1 MNVSNNYKKIILIVA
16 MISMAGVTF
25 GITMPLSTL
34 TLKSWGISSTLIGL
48 NSAMPA
54 LAAVLTTPFMPKFIN
69 YWGQI
74 NVIKFCLVLVATCC
88 ICLPLFPG
96 NDGFFFPD
104 LFSWFILRFLL
115 GAGAT
120 GIWVLSEVWINAYA
134 DDDNRGKIIG
144 AYAAVLSFGF
154 IVGVL
159 MFSVIGIEDNRAFY
173 IAAGFVIIA
182 AIPVWTISE
191 LPNDEMA
198 DDVSFWQHMVSSPG
212 LMGSSWMMGF
222 LYAGTAYLLPIY
234 ALQFDL
240 TLAQSSRTV
249 AWLGSG
255 ELAMPLMVGWLADR
269 VDKRKLMIFIALT
282 TIATLSILPFV
293 FEAPFMR
300 LATLFVLG
308 GAIMSFYSLGLTM
321 LGQQFKGSL
330 LASANASFIFFLCLG
345 EIIGPPVI
353 GTAMDIFG
361 TFAFGWSMALISLVY
376 LLIFISAGRRIEA
389 Q

>member
-69 YWGQI
+69 YWGQK
-74 NVIKFCLVLVATCC
+74 NVIRFCLVLVATCC
-88 ICLPLFPG
+88 ICLPLFP
-96 NDGFFFPD
+96 D

-115 GAGAT
+115 GAGGT
-120 GIWVLSEVWINAYA
+120 GIWLLSEVWINSFAE
-134 DDDNRGKIIG
+134 DHNRGKIIG
-144 AYAAVLSFGF
+144 AYSALLSLGF

-159 MFSVIGIEDNRAFY
+159 MFSVIGVESNTAFY
-173 IAAGFVIIA
+173 LAAGFVLIA
-182 AIPVWTISE
+182 AIPVWTMSD
-191 LPNDEMA
+191 LPTNEMA
-198 DDVSFWQHMVSSPG
+198 EDISMWNHMVLSPG

-222 LYAGTAYLLPIY
+222 LYAATAYLLPIF

-240 TLAQSSRTV
+240 NYAQSSRTI

-255 ELAMPLMVGWLADR
+255 ELAMPLFVGWFADKI
-269 VDKRKLMIFIALT
+269 DKRKLMIFIALV
-282 TIATLSILPFV
+282 TIATLSIMPFV

-308 GAIMSFYSLGLTM
+308 GAIMSFYSLGLTI
-321 LGQQFKGSL
+321 LGQKFKGSL

-353 GTAMDIFG
+353 GTAMDLFG
-361 TFAFGWSMALISLVY
+361 TFAFGWSMALFTLIYLV
-376 LLIFISAGRRIEA
+376 IFISTGSRTEM
-389 Q
+389 QSS

>member
-1 MNVSNNYKKIILIVA
+1 MNVSNNYKKIILIVS
-16 MISMAGVTF
+16 MISMAGITF

-34 TLKSWGISSTLIGL
+34 TLKSWGISSTMIGL

-54 LAAVLTTPFMPKFIN
+54 LSAVLTTPFMPKFIN
-69 YWGQI
+69 YWGQK
-74 NVIKFCLVLVATCC
+74 NVIRFCLVLVATCC
-88 ICLPLFPG
+88 ICLPLFP
-96 NDGFFFPD
+96 D

-115 GAGAT
+115 GAGGT
-120 GIWVLSEVWINAYA
+120 GIWLLSEVWINGFAE
-134 DDDNRGKIIG
+134 DHNRGKIIG
-144 AYAAVLSFGF
+144 AYSALLSLGF

-159 MFSVIGIEDNRAFY
+159 MFSVIGVESNTAFY
-173 IAAGFVIIA
+173 LAAGFVIIA
-182 AIPVWTISE
+182 AIPVWTMSD

-222 LYAGTAYLLPIY
+222 LYAATAYLLPIF

-240 TLAQSSRTV
+240 NYAQSSRTI

-255 ELAMPLMVGWLADR
+255 ELAMPLFVGWFADK
-269 VDKRKLMIFIALT
+269 VDKRKLMIFIALV
-282 TIATLSILPFV
+282 TIIALSIMPFV
-293 FEAPFMR
+293 FAAPLMR
-300 LATLFVLG
+300 LATLFILG

-321 LGQQFKGSL
+321 LGQKFKGSL

-353 GTAMDIFG
+353 GTAMDLFG
-361 TFAFGWSMALISLVY
+361 TYAFGWSMALFTLVY
-376 LLIFISAGRRIEA
+376 LVIFISAGSKTEM
-389 Q
+389 QSV

>member
-34 TLKSWGISSTLIGL
+34 TLKSWGISSTMIGL

-54 LAAVLTTPFMPKFIN
+54 LSAVLTTPFMPKFIN
-69 YWGQI
+69 YWGQK
-74 NVIKFCLVLVATCC
+74 NVIRFCLVLVATCC
-88 ICLPLFPG
+88 ICLPLFP
-96 NDGFFFPD
+96 D

-115 GAGAT
+115 GAGGT
-120 GIWVLSEVWINAYA
+120 GIWLLSEVWINSFAE
-134 DDDNRGKIIG
+134 DHNRGKIIG
-144 AYAAVLSFGF
+144 AYSALLSLGF

-159 MFSVIGIEDNRAFY
+159 MFSVIGVESNTAFY
-173 IAAGFVIIA
+173 LAAGFVLVA
-182 AIPVWTISE
+182 AIPIWTMSD
-191 LPNDEMA
+191 LPINEMA
-198 DDVSFWQHMVSSPG
+198 DDISMWNHMVSSPG

-222 LYAGTAYLLPIY
+222 LYAATAYLLPIF

-240 TLAQSSRTV
+240 NYAQSSRTI

-255 ELAMPLMVGWLADR
+255 ELAMPLFVGWFADK
-269 VDKRKLMIFIALT
+269 VDKRKLMIFIALV
-282 TIATLSILPFV
+282 TIATLSIMPFV
-293 FEAPFMR
+293 FAAPFMR
-300 LATLFVLG
+300 LAILFVLG

-321 LGQQFKGSL
+321 LGQKFKGSL

-353 GTAMDIFG
+353 GTAMDLFG
-361 TFAFGWSMALISLVY
+361 TFAFGWSMALFTLIYLV
-376 LLIFISAGRRIEA
+376 IFISAGSRNEMQA
-389 Q
+389 S

>member
-1 MNVSNNYKKIILIVA
+1 MNVSNNYKKIILIVS

-34 TLKSWGISSTLIGL
+34 TLKSWGISSTMIGL

-54 LAAVLTTPFMPKFIN
+54 LSAVLTTPFMPKFIN
-69 YWGQI
+69 YWGQK
-74 NVIKFCLVLVATCC
+74 NVIRFCLVLVATCC
-88 ICLPLFPG
+88 ICLPLFP
-96 NDGFFFPD
+96 D

-115 GAGAT
+115 GAGGT
-120 GIWVLSEVWINAYA
+120 GIWLLSEVWINGFAE
-134 DDDNRGKIIG
+134 DHNRGKIIG
-144 AYAAVLSFGF
+144 AYSALLSLGF

-159 MFSVIGIEDNRAFY
+159 MFSVIGVESNTAFY
-173 IAAGFVIIA
+173 LAAGFVLIA
-182 AIPVWTISE
+182 AIPVWTMSD
-191 LPNDEMA
+191 LPTNEMA
-198 DDVSFWQHMVSSPG
+198 EDISMWNHMVLSPG

-222 LYAGTAYLLPIY
+222 LYAATAYLLPIF

-240 TLAQSSRTV
+240 NYAQSSRTI

-255 ELAMPLMVGWLADR
+255 ELAMPLFVGWFADKI
-269 VDKRKLMIFIALT
+269 DKRKLMIFIALV
-282 TIATLSILPFV
+282 TIATLSIMPFV

-308 GAIMSFYSLGLTM
+308 GAIMSFYSLGLTI
-321 LGQQFKGSL
+321 LGQKFKGSL

-353 GTAMDIFG
+353 GTAMDLFG
-361 TFAFGWSMALISLVY
+361 TYAFGWSMALFTLVY
-376 LLIFISAGRRIEA
+376 LLIFISAGSRTEMQSA
-389 Q
+389 

>member
-16 MISMAGVTF
+16 MISMAGITF

-69 YWGQI
+69 YWGQT
-74 NVIKFCLVLVATCC
+74 NVIKFCLVLVAMCC
-88 ICLPLFPG
+88 ICLPL
-96 NDGFFFPD
+96 FPD

-115 GAGAT
+115 GAGGT
-120 GIWVLSEVWINAYA
+120 GIWLLSEVWINSFAE
-134 DDDNRGKIIG
+134 DHNRGKIIG
-144 AYAAVLSFGF
+144 AYSALLSLGF

-159 MFSVIGIEDNRAFY
+159 MFSVIGVESNTAFY
-173 IAAGFVIIA
+173 LAAGFVLVA
-182 AIPVWTISE
+182 AIPIWTMSD
-191 LPNDEMA
+191 LPINEMA
-198 DDVSFWQHMVSSPG
+198 DDISMWNHMVSSPG

-222 LYAGTAYLLPIY
+222 LYAATAYLLPIF

-240 TLAQSSRTV
+240 NYAQSSRTI

-255 ELAMPLMVGWLADR
+255 ELAMPLFVGWFADKI
-269 VDKRKLMIFIALT
+269 DKRKLMIFIALV
-282 TIATLSILPFV
+282 TIATLSIMPFV

-308 GAIMSFYSLGLTM
+308 GAIMSFYSLGLTI
-321 LGQQFKGSL
+321 LGQKFKGSL

-353 GTAMDIFG
+353 GTAMDLFG
-361 TFAFGWSMALISLVY
+361 TFAFGWSMALFTLIYLV
-376 LLIFISAGRRIEA
+376 IFISAGSRTEM
-389 Q
+389 QSS

>member
-1 MNVSNNYKKIILIVA
+1 MNVSNNYKKIILIVS

-34 TLKSWGISSTLIGL
+34 TLKSWGISSTMIGL

-54 LAAVLTTPFMPKFIN
+54 LSAVLTTPFMPKFIN
-69 YWGQI
+69 YWGQK
-74 NVIKFCLVLVATCC
+74 NVIRFCLVLVATCC
-88 ICLPLFPG
+88 ICLPLFP
-96 NDGFFFPD
+96 D

-115 GAGAT
+115 GAGGT
-120 GIWVLSEVWINAYA
+120 GIWLLSEVWINGFAE
-134 DDDNRGKIIG
+134 DHNRGKIIG
-144 AYAAVLSFGF
+144 AYSALLSLGF

-159 MFSVIGIEDNRAFY
+159 MFSVIGVESNTAFY
-173 IAAGFVIIA
+173 LAAGFVLVA
-182 AIPVWTISE
+182 AIPVWTMSD
-191 LPNDEMA
+191 LPTNEMA
-198 DDVSFWQHMVSSPG
+198 DDISMWNHMVSSPG

-240 TLAQSSRTV
+240 TFAQSSRTI

-255 ELAMPLMVGWLADR
+255 ELAMPLFVGWYADK
-269 VDKRKLMIFIALT
+269 VDKRKLMIFIALV
-282 TIATLSILPFV
+282 TIATLSIMPFV
-293 FEAPFMR
+293 FAAPLMR
-300 LATLFVLG
+300 LATLFILG

-321 LGQQFKGSL
+321 LGQKFKGSL

-353 GTAMDIFG
+353 GTAMDLFG
-361 TFAFGWSMALISLVY
+361 TFAFGWSMALFTLIYLV
-376 LLIFISAGRRIEA
+376 IFISAGSRTEM
-389 Q
+389 QSS

>member
-1 MNVSNNYKKIILIVA
+1 MNVSNNYKKIILIVS

-34 TLKSWGISSTLIGL
+34 TLKSWGISSTMIGL

-54 LAAVLTTPFMPKFIN
+54 LSAVLTTPFMPKFIN
-69 YWGQI
+69 YWGQK
-74 NVIKFCLVLVATCC
+74 NVIRFCLVLVATCC
-88 ICLPLFPG
+88 ICLPLFP
-96 NDGFFFPD
+96 D

-115 GAGAT
+115 GAGGT
-120 GIWVLSEVWINAYA
+120 GIWLLSEVWINGFAE
-134 DDDNRGKIIG
+134 DHNRGKIIG
-144 AYAAVLSFGF
+144 AYSALLSLGF

-159 MFSVIGIEDNRAFY
+159 MFSVIGVESNTAFY
-173 IAAGFVIIA
+173 LAAGFVLIA
-182 AIPVWTISE
+182 AIPVWTMSD
-191 LPNDEMA
+191 LPTNEMA
-198 DDVSFWQHMVSSPG
+198 EDISMWNHMVLSPG

-222 LYAGTAYLLPIY
+222 LYAATAYLLPIF

-240 TLAQSSRTV
+240 NYAQSSRTI

-255 ELAMPLMVGWLADR
+255 ELAMPLFVGWFADKI
-269 VDKRKLMIFIALT
+269 DKRKLMIFIALV
-282 TIATLSILPFV
+282 TIATLSIMPFV

-308 GAIMSFYSLGLTM
+308 GAIMSFYSLGLTI
-321 LGQQFKGSL
+321 LGQKFKGSL

-353 GTAMDIFG
+353 GTAMDLFG
-361 TFAFGWSMALISLVY
+361 TFAFGWSMALFTLIYLVV
-376 LLIFISAGRRIEA
+376 FISTGSRTEM
-389 Q
+389 QSS

>member
-1 MNVSNNYKKIILIVA
+1 MNVSNNYKKIILIVS

-34 TLKSWGISSTLIGL
+34 TLKSWGISSTMIGL

-54 LAAVLTTPFMPKFIN
+54 LSAVLTTPFMPKFIN
-69 YWGQI
+69 YWGQK
-74 NVIKFCLVLVATCC
+74 NVIRFCLVLVATCC
-88 ICLPLFPG
+88 ICLPLFP
-96 NDGFFFPD
+96 D

-115 GAGAT
+115 GAGGT
-120 GIWVLSEVWINAYA
+120 GILLFSEVWINGFAE
-134 DDDNRGKIIG
+134 DHNRGKIIG
-144 AYAAVLSFGF
+144 AYSALLSLGF

-159 MFSVIGIEDNRAFY
+159 MFSVIGVESNTAFY
-173 IAAGFVIIA
+173 LAAGFVLIA
-182 AIPVWTISE
+182 AIPVWTMSD
-191 LPNDEMA
+191 LPTNEMA
-198 DDVSFWQHMVSSPG
+198 EDISMWNHMVLSPG

-222 LYAGTAYLLPIY
+222 LYAATAYLLPIF

-240 TLAQSSRTV
+240 NYAQSSRTI

-255 ELAMPLMVGWLADR
+255 ELAMPLFVGWFADKI
-269 VDKRKLMIFIALT
+269 DKRKLMIFIALV
-282 TIATLSILPFV
+282 TIATLSIMPFV

-308 GAIMSFYSLGLTM
+308 GAIMSFYSLGLTI
-321 LGQQFKGSL
+321 LGQKFKGSL

-353 GTAMDIFG
+353 GTAMDLFG
-361 TFAFGWSMALISLVY
+361 TFAFGWSMALFTLIYLV
-376 LLIFISAGRRIEA
+376 IFISTGSRTEM
-389 Q
+389 QSS

>member
-1 MNVSNNYKKIILIVA
+1 MNVSNNYKKIILIVS

-34 TLKSWGISSTLIGL
+34 TLKSWGISSTMIGL

-54 LAAVLTTPFMPKFIN
+54 LSAVLTTPFMPKFIN
-69 YWGQI
+69 YWGQK
-74 NVIKFCLVLVATCC
+74 NVIRFCLVLVATCC
-88 ICLPLFPG
+88 ICLPLFP
-96 NDGFFFPD
+96 D

-115 GAGAT
+115 GAGGT
-120 GIWVLSEVWINAYA
+120 GIWLLSEVWINGFAE
-134 DDDNRGKIIG
+134 DHNRGKIIG
-144 AYAAVLSFGF
+144 AYSALLSLGF

-159 MFSVIGIEDNRAFY
+159 MFSVIGVESNTAFY
-173 IAAGFVIIA
+173 LAAGFVLIA
-182 AIPVWTISE
+182 AIPVWTMSD
-191 LPNDEMA
+191 LPTNEMA
-198 DDVSFWQHMVSSPG
+198 EDISMWNHMVLSPG

-222 LYAGTAYLLPIY
+222 LYAATAYLLPIF

-240 TLAQSSRTV
+240 NYAQSSRTI

-255 ELAMPLMVGWLADR
+255 ELAMPLFVGWFADKI
-269 VDKRKLMIFIALT
+269 DKRKLMIFIALV
-282 TIATLSILPFV
+282 TIATLSIMPFV

-308 GAIMSFYSLGLTM
+308 GAIMSFYSLGLTI
-321 LGQQFKGSL
+321 LGQKFKGSL

-353 GTAMDIFG
+353 GTAMDLFG
-361 TFAFGWSMALISLVY
+361 TFAFGWSMALFTLIYLV
-376 LLIFISAGRRIEA
+376 IFISAGSRTEM
-389 Q
+389 QPN

>member
-16 MISMAGVTF
+16 MISMAGITF

-69 YWGQI
+69 YWGQT

-88 ICLPLFPG
+88 ICLPLFP
-96 NDGFFFPD
+96 D

-115 GAGAT
+115 GAGGT
-120 GIWVLSEVWINAYA
+120 GIWLLSEVWINGFAE
-134 DDDNRGKIIG
+134 DHNRGKIIG
-144 AYAAVLSFGF
+144 AYSALLSLGF

-159 MFSVIGIEDNRAFY
+159 MFSVIGVESNTAFY
-173 IAAGFVIIA
+173 LAAGFVLIA
-182 AIPVWTISE
+182 AIPIWTMSD
-191 LPNDEMA
+191 LPTNEMA
-198 DDVSFWQHMVSSPG
+198 EDISMWNHMVLSPG

-222 LYAGTAYLLPIY
+222 LYAATAYLLPIF

-240 TLAQSSRTV
+240 NYAQSSRTI

-255 ELAMPLMVGWLADR
+255 ELAMPLFVGWFADK
-269 VDKRKLMIFIALT
+269 VDKRKLMIFIALVT
-282 TIATLSILPFV
+282 LATLSIMPFV
-293 FEAPFMR
+293 FAAPLMR
-300 LATLFVLG
+300 LGILFVLG

-321 LGQQFKGSL
+321 LGQKFKGSL

-353 GTAMDIFG
+353 GTAMDLFG
-361 TFAFGWSMALISLVY
+361 TFAFGWSMALFTLIYLV
-376 LLIFISAGRRIEA
+376 IFISAGSRTEMQA
-389 Q
+389 S

>member
-1 MNVSNNYKKIILIVA
+1 MNASNNFKKIILIVA
-16 MISMAGVTF
+16 TISLAGITF

-34 TLKSWGISSTLIGL
+34 TLKSWGVSSTMIGL

-54 LAAVLTTPFMPKFIN
+54 LSAVLLTPFLPKIMN
-69 YWGQI
+69 QWGQT
-74 NVIKFCLVLVATCC
+74 NVIRFCLVLVATCC
-88 ICLPLFPG
+88 ICLPL
-96 NDGFFFPD
+96 FPD

-120 GIWVLSEVWINAYA
+120 GIWVLSEVWINSYA
-134 DDDNRGKIIG
+134 EDHNRGKIIG
-144 AYAAVLSFGF
+144 VYSALLSLGF
-154 IVGVL
+154 IIGVL

-173 IAAGFVIIA
+173 LAAVFVIIA
-182 AIPVWTISE
+182 AIPIWTMSG
-191 LPNDEMA
+191 LPIDEMA
-198 DDVSFWQHMVSSPG
+198 DDISFWQHMVSSPG

-240 TLAQSSRTV
+240 TFAQSSRTI

-255 ELAMPLMVGWLADR
+255 ELAMPLMVGWLADK
-269 VDKRKLMIFIALT
+269 VDKRKLMIFISLV
-282 TIATLSILPFV
+282 TIATLSILPLV
-293 FEAPFMR
+293 FAAPLMR
-300 LATLFVLG
+300 LATLFILG
-308 GAIMSFYSLGLTM
+308 GAIMSFYSLGLTI
-321 LGQQFKGSL
+321 LGEQFKGSL

-361 TFAFGWSMALISLVY
+361 TFAFGWSMALISLIY
-376 LLIFISAGRRIEA
+376 LLIFISAGHRIEA

>member
-1 MNVSNNYKKIILIVA
+1 MNVSNNYKKIILIVS

-34 TLKSWGISSTLIGL
+34 TLKSWGISSTMIGL

-54 LAAVLTTPFMPKFIN
+54 LSAVLTTPFMPKFIN
-69 YWGQI
+69 YWGQK
-74 NVIKFCLVLVATCC
+74 NVIRFCLVLVATCC
-88 ICLPLFPG
+88 ICLPLFP
-96 NDGFFFPD
+96 D

-115 GAGAT
+115 GAGGT
-120 GIWVLSEVWINAYA
+120 GIWLLSEVWINGFAE
-134 DDDNRGKIIG
+134 DHNRGKIIG
-144 AYAAVLSFGF
+144 AYSALLSLGF

-159 MFSVIGIEDNRAFY
+159 MFSVIGVESNTAFY
-173 IAAGFVIIA
+173 LAAGFVLIA
-182 AIPVWTISE
+182 AIPVWTMSD
-191 LPNDEMA
+191 LPTNEMA
-198 DDVSFWQHMVSSPG
+198 EDISMWNHMVLSPG

-222 LYAGTAYLLPIY
+222 LYAATAYLLPIF

-240 TLAQSSRTV
+240 NYAQSSRTI

-255 ELAMPLMVGWLADR
+255 ELAMPLFVGWFADKI
-269 VDKRKLMIFIALT
+269 DKRKLMIFIALV
-282 TIATLSILPFV
+282 TIATLSIMPFV

-308 GAIMSFYSLGLTM
+308 GAIMSFYSLGLTI
-321 LGQQFKGSL
+321 LGQKFKGSL

-353 GTAMDIFG
+353 GTAMDLFG
-361 TFAFGWSMALISLVY
+361 TFAFGWSMALFTLVY
-376 LLIFISAGRRIEA
+376 LVIFISAGSRTEM
-389 Q
+389 QSS

>member
-16 MISMAGVTF
+16 MISMAGITF

-69 YWGQI
+69 YWGQT
-74 NVIKFCLVLVATCC
+74 NVIKFCLVLVAMCC
-88 ICLPLFPG
+88 ICLPL
-96 NDGFFFPD
+96 FPD

-115 GAGAT
+115 GAGGT
-120 GIWVLSEVWINAYA
+120 GIWLLSEVWINGFAE
-134 DDDNRGKIIG
+134 DHNRGKIIG
-144 AYAAVLSFGF
+144 AYSALLSLGF

-159 MFSVIGIEDNRAFY
+159 MFSVIGVESNTAFY
-173 IAAGFVIIA
+173 LAAGFVLIA
-182 AIPVWTISE
+182 AIPVWTMSD
-191 LPNDEMA
+191 LPTNEMA
-198 DDVSFWQHMVSSPG
+198 EDISMWNHMVLSPG

-222 LYAGTAYLLPIY
+222 LYAATAYLLPIF

-240 TLAQSSRTV
+240 NYAQSSRTI

-255 ELAMPLMVGWLADR
+255 ELAMPLFVGWFADKI
-269 VDKRKLMIFIALT
+269 DKRKLMIFIALV
-282 TIATLSILPFV
+282 TIATLSIMPFV

-321 LGQQFKGSL
+321 LGQKFKGSL

-353 GTAMDIFG
+353 GTAMDLFG
-361 TFAFGWSMALISLVY
+361 TFAFGWSMALFTLIYLV
-376 LLIFISAGRRIEA
+376 IFISTGSRTEM
-389 Q
+389 QSS

>member
-54 LAAVLTTPFMPKFIN
+54 LSAVLTTPFMPKFIN
-69 YWGQI
+69 YWGQK
-74 NVIKFCLVLVATCC
+74 NVIRFCLVLVATCC
-88 ICLPLFPG
+88 ICLPLFP
-96 NDGFFFPD
+96 D

-115 GAGAT
+115 GAGGT
-120 GIWVLSEVWINAYA
+120 GIWLLSEVWINGFAE
-134 DDDNRGKIIG
+134 DHNRGKIIG
-144 AYAAVLSFGF
+144 AYSALLSLGF

-159 MFSVIGIEDNRAFY
+159 MFSVIGVESNTAFY
-173 IAAGFVIIA
+173 LAAGFVLIA
-182 AIPVWTISE
+182 AIPVWTMSD
-191 LPNDEMA
+191 LPTNEMA
-198 DDVSFWQHMVSSPG
+198 EDISMWNHMVLSPG

-222 LYAGTAYLLPIY
+222 LYAATAYLLPIF

-240 TLAQSSRTV
+240 NYAQSSRTI

-255 ELAMPLMVGWLADR
+255 ELAMPLFVGWFADKI
-269 VDKRKLMIFIALT
+269 DKRKLMIFIALV
-282 TIATLSILPFV
+282 TIATLSIMPFV

-308 GAIMSFYSLGLTM
+308 GAIMSFYSLGLTI
-321 LGQQFKGSL
+321 LGQKFKGSL

-353 GTAMDIFG
+353 GTAMDLFG
-361 TFAFGWSMALISLVY
+361 TFAFGWSMALFTLIYLV
-376 LLIFISAGRRIEA
+376 IFISTGSRTEM
-389 Q
+389 QSS

>member
-16 MISMAGVTF
+16 MISMAGITF

-69 YWGQI
+69 YWGQT
-74 NVIKFCLVLVATCC
+74 NVVKFCLVLVATCC
-88 ICLPLFPG
+88 ICLPLFP
-96 NDGFFFPD
+96 D

-115 GAGAT
+115 GAGGT
-120 GIWVLSEVWINAYA
+120 GIWLLSEVWINGFAE
-134 DDDNRGKIIG
+134 DHNRGKIIG
-144 AYAAVLSFGF
+144 AYSALLSLGF

-159 MFSVIGIEDNRAFY
+159 MFSVIGVESNTAFY
-173 IAAGFVIIA
+173 LAAGFVLIA
-182 AIPVWTISE
+182 AIPVWTMSD
-191 LPNDEMA
+191 LPTNEMA
-198 DDVSFWQHMVSSPG
+198 EDISMWNHMVLSPG

-222 LYAGTAYLLPIY
+222 LYAATAYLLPIF

-240 TLAQSSRTV
+240 NYAQSSRTI

-255 ELAMPLMVGWLADR
+255 ELAMPLFVGWFADK
-269 VDKRKLMIFIALT
+269 VDKRKLMIFIALV
-282 TIATLSILPFV
+282 TIATLSIMPFV

-308 GAIMSFYSLGLTM
+308 GAIMSFYSLGLTI
-321 LGQQFKGSL
+321 LGQKFKGSL

-353 GTAMDIFG
+353 GTAMDLFG
-361 TFAFGWSMALISLVY
+361 TFAFGWSMALFTLIYLV
-376 LLIFISAGRRIEA
+376 IFISAGSRTEM
-389 Q
+389 QSS

>member
-1 MNVSNNYKKIILIVA
+1 MNASNNFKKIILIVA
-16 MISMAGVTF
+16 TISLAGITF

-34 TLKSWGISSTLIGL
+34 TLKSWGVSSTMIGL

-54 LAAVLTTPFMPKFIN
+54 LSAVLLTPFLPKIMN
-69 YWGQI
+69 QWGQT
-74 NVIKFCLVLVATCC
+74 NVIRFCLVLVATCC
-88 ICLPLFPG
+88 ICLPL
-96 NDGFFFPD
+96 FPD

-120 GIWVLSEVWINAYA
+120 GIWVLSEVWINSYA
-134 DDDNRGKIIG
+134 EDHNRGKIIG
-144 AYAAVLSFGF
+144 VYSALLALGF
-154 IVGVL
+154 IIGVL
-159 MFSVIGIEDNRAFY
+159 IFSVIGIEDNRAFY
-173 IAAGFVIIA
+173 LAAVFVIIA
-182 AIPVWTISE
+182 AIPIWTMSG
-191 LPNDEMA
+191 LPIDEMA
-198 DDVSFWQHMVSSPG
+198 DDISFWQHMVSSPG

-240 TLAQSSRTV
+240 TFAQSSRTI

-255 ELAMPLMVGWLADR
+255 ELAMPLMVGWLADK
-269 VDKRKLMIFIALT
+269 VDKRKLMIFIALV
-282 TIATLSILPFV
+282 TIATLSILPFI
-293 FEAPFMR
+293 FADPLMR

-308 GAIMSFYSLGLTM
+308 GAIMSFYSLGLTI
-321 LGQQFKGSL
+321 LGEQFKGSL

-361 TFAFGWSMALISLVY
+361 TFAFGWSMALISLIY

>member
-16 MISMAGVTF
+16 MISMAGITF

-69 YWGQI
+69 YWGQT

-88 ICLPLFPG
+88 ICLPLFP
-96 NDGFFFPD
+96 D

-115 GAGAT
+115 GAGGT
-120 GIWVLSEVWINAYA
+120 GIWLLSEVWINGFAE
-134 DDDNRGKIIG
+134 DHNRGKIIG
-144 AYAAVLSFGF
+144 AYSALLSLGF

-159 MFSVIGIEDNRAFY
+159 MFSVIGVESNTAFY
-173 IAAGFVIIA
+173 LAAGFVLVA
-182 AIPVWTISE
+182 AIPVWTMSD
-191 LPNDEMA
+191 LPTNEMA
-198 DDVSFWQHMVSSPG
+198 DDISMWNHMVSSPG

-240 TLAQSSRTV
+240 TFAQSSRTI

-255 ELAMPLMVGWLADR
+255 ELAMPLFVGWYADK
-269 VDKRKLMIFIALT
+269 VDKRKLMIFIALV
-282 TIATLSILPFV
+282 TIATLSIMPFV
-293 FEAPFMR
+293 FAAPLMR
-300 LATLFVLG
+300 LATLFILG

-321 LGQQFKGSL
+321 LGQKFKGSL

-353 GTAMDIFG
+353 GTAMDLFG
-361 TFAFGWSMALISLVY
+361 TFAFGWSMALFTLIYLV
-376 LLIFISAGRRIEA
+376 IFISAGSRTEM
-389 Q
+389 QSS

>member
-1 MNVSNNYKKIILIVA
+1 MNVSNNYKKIILIVS

-34 TLKSWGISSTLIGL
+34 TLKSWGISSTMIGL

-54 LAAVLTTPFMPKFIN
+54 LSAVLTTPFMPKFIN
-69 YWGQI
+69 YWGQK
-74 NVIKFCLVLVATCC
+74 NVIRFCLVLVATCC
-88 ICLPLFPG
+88 ICLPLFP
-96 NDGFFFPD
+96 D

-115 GAGAT
+115 GAGGT
-120 GIWVLSEVWINAYA
+120 GIWLLSEVWINGFAE
-134 DDDNRGKIIG
+134 DHNRGKIIG
-144 AYAAVLSFGF
+144 AYSALLSLGF

-159 MFSVIGIEDNRAFY
+159 MFSVIGVESNTAFY
-173 IAAGFVIIA
+173 LAAGFVLIA
-182 AIPVWTISE
+182 AIPIWTMSD
-191 LPNDEMA
+191 LPINEMA
-198 DDVSFWQHMVSSPG
+198 DDISMWNHMVSSPG

-222 LYAGTAYLLPIY
+222 LYAATAYLLPIF

-240 TLAQSSRTV
+240 NYAQSSRTI

-255 ELAMPLMVGWLADR
+255 ELAMPLFVGWFADKI
-269 VDKRKLMIFIALT
+269 DKRKLMIFIALV
-282 TIATLSILPFV
+282 TIATLSIMPFV

-321 LGQQFKGSL
+321 LGQKFKGSL

-353 GTAMDIFG
+353 GTAMDLFG
-361 TFAFGWSMALISLVY
+361 TFAFGWSMALFTLIYLV
-376 LLIFISAGRRIEA
+376 IFISAGSRTEM
-389 Q
+389 QSS

>member
-1 MNVSNNYKKIILIVA
+1 MNVSNNYKKIILIVS

-34 TLKSWGISSTLIGL
+34 TLKSWGISSTMIGL

-54 LAAVLTTPFMPKFIN
+54 LSAVLTTPFMPKFIN
-69 YWGQI
+69 YWGQK
-74 NVIKFCLVLVATCC
+74 NVIRFCLVLVATCC
-88 ICLPLFPG
+88 ICLPLFP
-96 NDGFFFPD
+96 D

-115 GAGAT
+115 GAGGT
-120 GIWVLSEVWINAYA
+120 GIWLLSEVWINGFAE
-134 DDDNRGKIIG
+134 DHNRGKIIG
-144 AYAAVLSFGF
+144 AYSALLSLGF

-159 MFSVIGIEDNRAFY
+159 MFSVIGVESNTAFY
-173 IAAGFVIIA
+173 LAAGFVLIA
-182 AIPVWTISE
+182 AIPVWTMSD
-191 LPNDEMA
+191 LPTNEMA
-198 DDVSFWQHMVSSPG
+198 DDISMWNHMVLSPG

-222 LYAGTAYLLPIY
+222 LYAATAYLLPIF

-240 TLAQSSRTV
+240 NYAQSSRTI

-255 ELAMPLMVGWLADR
+255 ELAMPLFVGWFADKI
-269 VDKRKLMIFIALT
+269 DKRKLMIFIALV
-282 TIATLSILPFV
+282 TIATLSIMPFV

-308 GAIMSFYSLGLTM
+308 GAIMSFYSLGLTI
-321 LGQQFKGSL
+321 LGQKFKGSL

-353 GTAMDIFG
+353 GTAMDLFG
-361 TFAFGWSMALISLVY
+361 TFAFGWSMALFTLIYLV
-376 LLIFISAGRRIEA
+376 IFISTGSRTEM
-389 Q
+389 QSS

>member
-1 MNVSNNYKKIILIVA
+1 MNVSNNYKKIILIVS

-34 TLKSWGISSTLIGL
+34 TLKSWGISSTMIGL

-54 LAAVLTTPFMPKFIN
+54 LSAVLTTPFMPKFIN
-69 YWGQI
+69 YWGQK
-74 NVIKFCLVLVATCC
+74 NVIRFCLVLVATCC
-88 ICLPLFPG
+88 ICLPLFP
-96 NDGFFFPD
+96 D

-115 GAGAT
+115 GAGGT
-120 GIWVLSEVWINAYA
+120 GIWLLSEVWINSFAE
-134 DDDNRGKIIG
+134 DHNRGKIIG
-144 AYAAVLSFGF
+144 AYSALLSLGF

-159 MFSVIGIEDNRAFY
+159 MFSVIGVESNTAFY
-173 IAAGFVIIA
+173 LAAGFVLVA
-182 AIPVWTISE
+182 AIPIWTMSD
-191 LPNDEMA
+191 LPINEMA
-198 DDVSFWQHMVSSPG
+198 DDISMWNHMVSSPG

-240 TLAQSSRTV
+240 NYAQSSRTI

-255 ELAMPLMVGWLADR
+255 ELAMPLFVGWFADK
-269 VDKRKLMIFIALT
+269 VDKRKLMIFIALV
-282 TIATLSILPFV
+282 TIATLSIMPFV
-293 FEAPFMR
+293 FAAPLMR
-300 LATLFVLG
+300 LGILFVLG

-321 LGQQFKGSL
+321 LGQKFKGSL

-353 GTAMDIFG
+353 GTAMDLFG
-361 TFAFGWSMALISLVY
+361 TFAFGWSMALFTLIYLV
-376 LLIFISAGRRIEA
+376 IFISAGSRTEMQA
-389 Q
+389 S

>member
-69 YWGQI
+69 YWGQT

-88 ICLPLFPG
+88 ICLPLFP
-96 NDGFFFPD
+96 N

-115 GAGAT
+115 GAGGT
-120 GIWVLSEVWINAYA
+120 GIWLLSEVWINGFAE
-134 DDDNRGKIIG
+134 DHNRGKIIG
-144 AYAAVLSFGF
+144 AYSALLSLGF

-159 MFSVIGIEDNRAFY
+159 MFSVIGVESNTAFY
-173 IAAGFVIIA
+173 LAAGFVLVA
-182 AIPVWTISE
+182 AIPIWTMSD
-191 LPNDEMA
+191 LPINEMA
-198 DDVSFWQHMVSSPG
+198 DDISMWNHMVSSPG

-222 LYAGTAYLLPIY
+222 LYAATAYLLPIF

-240 TLAQSSRTV
+240 NYAQSSRTI

-255 ELAMPLMVGWLADR
+255 ELAMPLFVGWFADK
-269 VDKRKLMIFIALT
+269 VDKRKLMIFIALV
-282 TIATLSILPFV
+282 TIATLSIMPFV
-293 FEAPFMR
+293 FAVPLMR
-300 LATLFVLG
+300 LGILFVLG
-308 GAIMSFYSLGLTM
+308 GAIMSFYSSGVDHAWAKIQRQFIGICQRQFYFLFM
-321 LGQQFKGSL
+321 LRG
-330 LASANASFIFFLCLG
+330 NH
-345 EIIGPPVI
+345 
-353 GTAMDIFG
+353 
-361 TFAFGWSMALISLVY
+361 W
-376 LLIFISAGRRIEA
+376 SAGDWDGYGSFWDFCFRLVNGAVCSDLLGDFHLRWE
-389 Q
+389 

>member
-69 YWGQI
+69 YWGQT

-88 ICLPLFPG
+88 ICLPLFP
-96 NDGFFFPD
+96 D

-115 GAGAT
+115 GAGGT
-120 GIWVLSEVWINAYA
+120 GIWLLSEVWINGFAE
-134 DDDNRGKIIG
+134 DHNRGKIIG
-144 AYAAVLSFGF
+144 AYSALLSLGF

-159 MFSVIGIEDNRAFY
+159 MFSVIGVESNTAFY
-173 IAAGFVIIA
+173 LAAGFVLIA
-182 AIPVWTISE
+182 AIPVWTMSD
-191 LPNDEMA
+191 LPTNEMA
-198 DDVSFWQHMVSSPG
+198 EDISMWNHMVLSPG

-222 LYAGTAYLLPIY
+222 LYAATAYLLPIF

-240 TLAQSSRTV
+240 NYAQSSRTI

-255 ELAMPLMVGWLADR
+255 ELAMPLFVGWFADK
-269 VDKRKLMIFIALT
+269 VDKRKLMIFIALV
-282 TIATLSILPFV
+282 TIATLSIMPFV
-293 FEAPFMR
+293 FAAPLMR
-300 LATLFVLG
+300 LGILFVLG

-321 LGQQFKGSL
+321 LGQKFKGSL

-353 GTAMDIFG
+353 GTAMDLFG
-361 TFAFGWSMALISLVY
+361 TFAFGWSMALFTLIYLV
-376 LLIFISAGRRIEA
+376 IFISTGSRTEM
-389 Q
+389 QSS

>member
-1 MNVSNNYKKIILIVA
+1 MNVSNNYKKIILIVS

-34 TLKSWGISSTLIGL
+34 TLKSWGISSTMIGL

-54 LAAVLTTPFMPKFIN
+54 LSAVLTTPFMPKFIN
-69 YWGQI
+69 YWGQK
-74 NVIKFCLVLVATCC
+74 NVIRFCLVLVATCC
-88 ICLPLFPG
+88 ICLPLFP
-96 NDGFFFPD
+96 D

-115 GAGAT
+115 GAGGT
-120 GIWVLSEVWINAYA
+120 GIWLLSEVWINGFAE
-134 DDDNRGKIIG
+134 DHNRGKIIG
-144 AYAAVLSFGF
+144 AYSALLSLGF

-159 MFSVIGIEDNRAFY
+159 MFSVIGVESNTAFY
-173 IAAGFVIIA
+173 LAAGFVLIA
-182 AIPVWTISE
+182 AIPVWTMSD
-191 LPNDEMA
+191 LPTNEMA
-198 DDVSFWQHMVSSPG
+198 EDISMWNHMVLSPG

-222 LYAGTAYLLPIY
+222 LYAATAYLLPIF

-240 TLAQSSRTV
+240 NYAQSSRTI

-255 ELAMPLMVGWLADR
+255 ELAMPLFVGWFADK
-269 VDKRKLMIFIALT
+269 VDKRKLMIFIALV
-282 TIATLSILPFV
+282 TIATLSIMPFV

-353 GTAMDIFG
+353 GTVMDIFG
-361 TFAFGWSMALISLVY
+361 TYAFGWSMALISLIY
-376 LLIFISAGRRIEA
+376 LVIFISAGSRTEM
-389 Q
+389 QPN